1 MIAVIDYGVGNLFS
15 LSSSLA
21 YLGLENKI
29 TRSARELDE
38 ASHIILPGVGAFGD
52 AMEKLASTGLVPE
65 LERQAE
71 NGKPLLGICLG
82 MQLLFEKS
90 YEYGEHAGLGLIPGA
105 VCPLA
110 DDLQDPSLKV
120 PHIGWNAMN
129 IVPGRENDPLFR
141 YVKNGEYVYYVHSYY
156 AKNCA
161 ASTLATSEYS
171 IPVTGAVRSGNVYGT
186 QFHPEKSGDTGLR
199 LLKAFA
205 EL

>member
-90 YEYGEHAGLGLIPGA
+90 YE
-105 VCPLA
+105 
-110 DDLQDPSLKV
+110 
-120 PHIGWNAMN
+120 
-129 IVPGRENDPLFR
+129 
-141 YVKNGEYVYYVHSYY
+141 
-156 AKNCA
+156 
-161 ASTLATSEYS
+161 
-171 IPVTGAVRSGNVYGT
+171 
-186 QFHPEKSGDTGLR
+186 
-199 LLKAFA
+199 
-205 EL
+205 